1 MKNILL
7 LLSSVLTLSA
17 YAQLTPEQSLHLK
30 PQIVEVPQKY
40 KTAMPGNYTVNL
52 PDGYKARI
60 YYAGNLN
67 KPRFLSIN
75 KNGVVHV
82 ADYNAGKIY
91 ALPDLDS
98 NGVADTLITVASGFT
113 GNHDVK
119 FYNGDMYVT
128 ENLRVWK
135 LTDANNDGIYEQRVV
150 FIDNIA
156 QNAPQ
161 PTGGHTTRTIVF
173 DSLNQKVYLSIGS
186 RCNVC
191 REEYRACIEQYDIN
205 GTGRRIFANGTR
217 NAVGLAMHPV
227 TNRLWANNNGS
238 DNQGDDTPPEWIDIV
253 RDGGFYG
260 YPFAYGDKE
269 WFDFNADAEYQA
281 LLPITATDS
290 ARVDKMIAPAAQIK
304 AHSAPLGITFLN
316 ASFPAYLRNGMINAL
331 HGSWN
336 APGRHRGYKLV
347 YVDLADAQDTTA
359 NYVADFCTGFITDTV
374 NRVYWARPA
383 GVAVNTRGEI
393 YMSSDEATRFILQI
407 YPENPVGLNEES
419 LLNMTKI
426 YPNPAQ
432 GYVIVKL
439 EGNPFTVTLY
449 DMKGVKMNPGISNT
463 NAGEVQIDTRG
474 LAAGIYQC
482 VIEQDGARASKKLV
496 ISK

>member
-1 MKNILL
+1 MRNILL
-7 LLSSVLTLSA
+7 LLLSA
-17 YAQLTPEQSLHLK
+17 LTFSVYAQLTPEQSLHLK
-30 PQIVEVPQKY
+30 AQVVEVPPKY
-40 KTAMPGNYTVNL
+40 KSAMPGNYTVNL

-67 KPRFLSIN
+67 KPRFMGIDS
-75 KNGVVHV
+75 KGVIHV

-98 NGVADTLITVASGFT
+98 NGIADTLITVASGFT

-119 FYNGDMYVT
+119 FYNGSMYVT
-128 ENLRVWK
+128 ENRRVWK
-135 LTDANNDGIYEQRVV
+135 LNDANNDGIYEQRTI
-150 FIDNIA
+150 FIDSIA

-227 TNRLWANNNGS
+227 TNKLWANNNGS

-260 YPFAYGDKE
+260 YPFAYGNKT
-269 WFDFNADAEYQA
+269 WFNFNADAEYQA
-281 LLPITATDS
+281 LLPITAADS
-290 ARVDKMIAPAAQIK
+290 TRVNKMIIPAAQIR

-316 ASFPAYLRNGMINAL
+316 TSFPGYLRSGIINAL

-336 APGRHRGYKLV
+336 APGKHRGYKLV
-347 YVDLADAQDTTA
+347 YVDLSDGQDTTA

-383 GVAVNTRGEI
+383 GVIVNTRGEI
-393 YMSSDEATRFILQI
+393 YMSSDEVTRFILQI
-407 YPENPVGLNEES
+407 YPENPVGLREES
-419 LLNMTKI
+419 LFDLAQV

-432 GYVIVKL
+432 GYVIVRL
-439 EGNPFTVTLY
+439 AGNPFTVTVY
-449 DMKGVKMNPGISNT
+449 DIRGKKMIT
-463 NAGEVQIDTRG
+463 NSRNADGGEITIDTREFATG
-474 LAAGIYQC
+474 VYLC
-482 VIEQDGARASKKLV
+482 VIEQDGARVIKKLV
-496 ISK
+496 IGK